1 MVGTQ
6 MEKMDLREVIADG
19 IENDKEVGGYLMRYT
34 FLDQTML
41 HEATEMVV
49 AFQNLA
55 DTHNFHFE
63 RRAMNDGLAA
73 IPQFDFIWIGGLDT
87 FTESLFPMREILLET
102 IGEKAMLSH
111 IVFLPSDFVLDGGEE
126 E

>member
-1 MVGTQ
+1 MNEEMQ
-6 MEKMDLREVIADG
+6 QMDLREVIADG
-19 IENDKEVGGYLMRYT
+19 IKNDKEVGGYLMRYT

-41 HEATEMVV
+41 HGATEMVV

-73 IPQFDFIWIGGLDT
+73 IPQFDFIWLGELDT

-111 IVFLPSDFVLDGGEE
+111 IVFLPSDFVLEGDEE